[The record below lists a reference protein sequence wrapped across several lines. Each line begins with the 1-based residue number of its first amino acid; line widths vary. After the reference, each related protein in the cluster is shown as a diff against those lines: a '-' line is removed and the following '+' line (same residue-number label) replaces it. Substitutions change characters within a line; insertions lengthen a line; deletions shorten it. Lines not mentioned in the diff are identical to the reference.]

1 VSTNFYFNNFPINQ
15 VTNEQLLV
23 EDLVIEAL
31 QIHGMDVY
39 YLPRTT
45 RTGNS
50 VDLLYGEDPLKEY
63 KTAHSIEMYL
73 ENVTGMDGEGD
84 FISKFGF
91 EIRDEIT
98 LLVSRRRFKFS
109 TASSNL
115 LRPREGDLVYVPMVQ
130 NFFEITFVEHEDE
143 QAMFFTLGRGRGG
156 NVYVYALK
164 LKQYV
169 FSNEIIETGV
179 TEIDSQIRDHYAKTR
194 IFVSNPTGLFQEDDV
209 VYQGT
214 SLGTSTAQ
222 AIVHSYNSTANPKYL
237 DIYRVQGVFANGTV
251 KIEGSANTATVT
263 NSSDMLT
270 MDNAFQDIFDNNRIE
285 TEADGILDWTEV
297 NPFGEA

>member
-1 VSTNFYFNNFPINQ
+1 M
-15 VTNEQLLV
+15 LV

-31 QIHGMDVY
+31 QIHGMDVF
-39 YLPRTT
+39 YLPRQV
-45 RTGNS
+45 RTNNS
-50 VDLLYGEDPLKEY
+50 VDFLYGEDTLKEF

-84 FISKFGF
+84 FISKFGL
-91 EIRDEIT
+91 EIRDEIS
-98 LLVSRRRFKFS
+98 LVVSRRRFKFS
-109 TASSNL
+109 TATSNL
-115 LRPREGDLVYVPMVQ
+115 IRPREGDLVYIPMFQ
-130 NFFEITFVEHEDE
+130 GFYEITFVEHEDN

-179 TEIDSQIRDHYAKTR
+179 TEIDSQIRNHYSRNR
-194 IFVSNPTGLFQEDDV
+194 IYLSNPTGIFNEDDI

-214 SLGTSTAQ
+214 SLATATAQ
-222 AIVHSYNSTANPKYL
+222 AYVHTYNSTETPKYI
-237 DIYRVQGVFANGTV
+237 DVYRTQGVFANGTIKV
-251 KIEGSANTATVT
+251 NGSANTATVT
-263 NSSDMLT
+263 NSNDMVV
-270 MDNAFQDIFDNNRIE
+270 MDTRFEDIFDNNRIE
-285 TEADGILDWTEV
+285 QEGDAILDWTEV